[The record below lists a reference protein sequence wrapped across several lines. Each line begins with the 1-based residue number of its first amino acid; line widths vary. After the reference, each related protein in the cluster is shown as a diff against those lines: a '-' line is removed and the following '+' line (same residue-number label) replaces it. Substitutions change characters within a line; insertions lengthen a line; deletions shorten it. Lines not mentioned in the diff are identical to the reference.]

1 MNKVILVGNLTRDPE
16 SSVTSSGINMCK
28 FGIAVNRTYGSSAD
42 GEKQV
47 DFFNLTAWRQLGEN
61 CAKFLTKGSKVAVSG
76 RIETYKYEKEGVQH
90 NGTTI
95 VCDDVQFLSS
105 PTRGEGGSSA
115 GNFAGASSQSSV
127 QSAPLKKPSS
137 DLTPLEDDGLPF

>member
-1 MNKVILVGNLTRDPE
+1 MNKVILIGNLTRDPE
-16 SSVTSSGINMCK
+16 SSVSSSGISMCK
-28 FGIAVNRTYGSSAD
+28 FGIAVNRTYGSTAD

-47 DFFNLTAWRQLGEN
+47 DFFNLTTWRNLADN

-76 RIETYKYEKEGVQH
+76 RVETYKYEKEGVQH

-105 PTRGEGGSSA
+105 PRSAEGGGGGGTFSGAPVTQSPTPQRKSS
-115 GNFAGASSQSSV
+115 SELS
-127 QSAPLKKPSS
+127 
-137 DLTPLEDDGLPF
+137 PLEDDGLPF

>member
-16 SSVTSSGINMCK
+16 VTVTGSGISMCK
-28 FGIAVNRTYGSSAD
+28 FGIAVNRTYASAD
-42 GEKQV
+42 GEKSV
-47 DFFNLTAWRQLGEN
+47 DFFNCTAWRMLGEN
-61 CAKFLTKGSKVAVSG
+61 CGKFLTKGSKVAVSG

-95 VCDDVQFLSS
+95 VCDDVEFLTPKNPSGY
-105 PTRGEGGSSA
+105 PAQEGG
-115 GNFAGASSQSSV
+115 V
-127 QSAPLKKPSS
+127 APVATAVKKPSG

>member
-16 SSVTSSGINMCK
+16 SSVTASGINMCK

-61 CAKFLTKGSKVAVSG
+61 CAKFLTKGSKVAISG
-76 RIETYKYEKEGVQH
+76 RIETYKYEKEGIQH

-95 VCDDVQFLSS
+95 VCDDLQFLSS
-105 PTRGEGGSSA
+105 PRCAEGGGST
-115 GNFAGASSQSSV
+115 GNFAGANQAPAM
-127 QSAPLKKPSS
+127 QSAPPKKPSS